1 MTTQILDIIKLVAVD
16 DEELNEEDLMNVV
29 DALDQPHH
37 HVIAEESRQQPRQW
51 PRISQTDKNFSMIG
65 VGNFFRFWSHSDWH
79 ASSHQLANINQRRT
93 LKCCSYFFLN
103 MVQHMALAKGDE
115 MI

>member
-65 VGNFFRFWSHSDWH
+65 VGNFFRFWSHSDW
-79 ASSHQLANINQRRT
+79 QLPVTINWQIPISDV
-93 LKCCSYFFLN
+93 LQNAAPIFS
-103 MVQHMALAKGDE
+103 
-115 MI
+115 